1 MHACGVLALVRPPSL
16 VSLSEILSLD
26 LQWKK
31 DFIYFGWPDS
41 GAIRRLAQR
50 NGTGIGIR
58 EIPVGFGR
66 YRILLLYLE
75 RAPSKWAGTS
85 LGISAPAD

>member
-1 MHACGVLALVRPPSL
+1 MATSLALRVEQRRL
-16 VSLSEILSLD
+16 AQRNGTGIGLAVER
-26 LQWKK
+26 
-31 DFIYFGWPDS
+31 FGWPDS

-85 LGISAPAD
+85 LGI